1 MSDLEVILTLLG
13 LTAVTVFTRSFFF
26 LSRRELR
33 LSDWAKRGLRYAPLA
48 ALAAVI
54 TPEVLLS
61 QGVLIQTW
69 KNPLL
74 FGTLAG
80 GAYFFWRRGLLGT
93 IVVGMI
99 VFLGLSRWW
108 R

>member
-1 MSDLEVILTLLG
+1 MSEFEVILTLLG
-13 LTAVTVFTRSFFF
+13 LTVITVFSRSFFF
-26 LSRRELR
+26 LFRRELV
-33 LSDWAKRGLRYAPLA
+33 LPEWAKRGLRYAPLA

-61 QGVLIQTW
+61 QGILIQTW

-74 FGTLAG
+74 FGAVAG

-99 VFLGLSRWW
+99 VFLSLSWWW